1 VSLEVISDAVFSGLP
16 LFWGLGYALLGLGIL
31 LGKGRF
37 PKVLAWLLFLG
48 GLMMIPGA
56 FIGSAGFLI
65 FVILILV
72 TVVSGGF
79 LLRRA
84 G

>member
-1 VSLEVISDAVFSGLP
+1 MILEKGP
-16 LFWGLGYALLGLGIL
+16 L
-31 LGKGRF
+31 

-56 FIGSAGFLI
+56 FIGAAGFLI